1 MSDEVRDAP
10 PAAGPQ
16 PSVDQLLIALQK
28 TFSRVSRDSA
38 GLAKD
43 DARALIAG
51 PVEFELMLGCSLT
64 GDRLHVCEGGGMPLR
79 LKGRVLP
86 DLGIEVA
93 NEADDG

>member
-1 MSDEVRDAP
+1 MTDDVRDP
-10 PAAGPQ
+10 SPAVGPQ

-51 PVEFELMLGCSLT
+51 PVEFELMLGCELT
-64 GDRLHVCEGGGMPLR
+64 GDRLQVCEGGMPLR

-93 NEADDG
+93 GEPGDG